1 MTLCYSLQKGN
12 TLPKATVIIKPRD
25 NLITNMQTLSMK
37 TFLLTQTPRLCSG
50 PSSSICIIISIK
62 Q

>member
-12 TLPKATVIIKPRD
+12 TLPKAIVIIKPRN
-25 NLITNMQTLSMK
+25 NLITDMQMLSMK

-50 PSSSICIIISIK
+50 PSSSIC
-62 Q
+62 